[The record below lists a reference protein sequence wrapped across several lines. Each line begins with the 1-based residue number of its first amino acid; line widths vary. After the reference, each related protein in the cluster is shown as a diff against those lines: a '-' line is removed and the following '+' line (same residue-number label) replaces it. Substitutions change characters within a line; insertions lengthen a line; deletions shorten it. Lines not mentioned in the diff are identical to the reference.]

1 MTFGDSA
8 AYWAPE
14 PLPVCDSCGPDMVLI
29 VTGQNR
35 QKTGYIPTHAP
46 AIAPG
51 EHERVTRCRPREWHK
66 RQERPALVAPHSS
79 NACARNL
86 RLSLRLRH
94 CSRAARRRRSISR
107 ASKASAHCAY
117 AAGTW
122 QSMAAHRLWW
132 LVCHRQC
139 CQSLTCVLEP
149 QQAAAAS
156 SSSSLLL
163 PHKSS
168 QRRSEACRNRVVLSL
183 LRLSAFKP
191 IDRSWMVARVSLRL
205 VQFHSDT
212 LKLKTSPTELR
223 VAPSALP
230 RAPCGHGRCS

>member
-1 MTFGDSA
+1 MNGS
-8 AYWAPE
+8 E
-14 PLPVCDSCGPDMVLI
+14 PAKHRLHPHTRARHGSWRAC
-29 VTGQNR
+29 
-35 QKTGYIPTHAP
+35 A
-46 AIAPG
+46 
-51 EHERVTRCRPREWHK
+51 RVTRCKPREWHQ
-66 RQERPALVAPHSS
+66 RQERRALAAPRSCTE
-79 NACARNL
+79 CAR
-86 RLSLRLRH
+86 SVCHGHRLRH

-163 PHKSS
+163 PHSVKPAAQRGVQKS
-168 QRRSEACRNRVVLSL
+168 RG
-183 LRLSAFKP
+183 F
-191 IDRSWMVARVSLRL
+191 
-205 VQFHSDT
+205 
-212 LKLKTSPTELR
+212 
-223 VAPSALP
+223 VAPEAERIQAHRPELDGSTRITET
-230 RAPCGHGRCS
+230 RATSHVRRHGTGRCARPLVKTTRKTRI